1 MEYVTGSVIV
11 GQRSYKRRLRSGKIK
26 KHTKEKY
33 KIIINEKN
41 IFQNNDKIIIMKE
54 TDFNELSN
62 ITKNYNELE
71 AKNNELK
78 SVIND
83 LNSKI
88 KTLKEYNRYLEL
100 ENKLISFP

>member
-1 MEYVTGSVIV
+1 MEYITGSVIV
-11 GQRSYKRRLRSGKIK
+11 GQRSYKRKLKSGKIK
-26 KHTKEKY
+26 KHAKEKY

-41 IFQNNDKIIIMKE
+41 IFQNHDKIIIMKE

-62 ITKNYNELE
+62 FTKDYNRLE
-71 AKNNELK
+71 ANNNELK